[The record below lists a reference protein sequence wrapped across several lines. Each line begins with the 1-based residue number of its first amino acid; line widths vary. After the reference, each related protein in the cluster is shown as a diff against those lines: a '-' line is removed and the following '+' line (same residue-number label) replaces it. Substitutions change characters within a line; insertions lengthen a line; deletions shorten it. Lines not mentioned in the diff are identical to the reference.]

1 MKYLFNSLIL
11 IFAVSIFSGC
21 QNSPTVVVNHNW
33 PVVIETSLQGKM
45 IVTNSVSRK
54 RSDSLSEVQF
64 SLKNLQLHS
73 DIDALYKIRWFDRDG
88 FMIKSITDTFMKIHL
103 GPDEEKI
110 FSVISISPK
119 VLTYKVTIL
128 DYDENKKRIP
138 DEDIQENK

>member
-21 QNSPTVVVNHNW
+21 QNSPAVVVNHNW
-33 PVVIETSLQGKM
+33 PVVIERSLQGKM

-73 DIDALYKIRWFDRDG
+73 DMDALYKIRWFDRDG

-103 GPDEEKI
+103 GPNEEKT
-110 FSVISISPK
+110 FSIISTSPK
-119 VLTYKVTIL
+119 VLTYKITIV

-138 DEDIQENK
+138 HEDINENN